1 MRAFEYR
8 HVITFEDTN
17 LVGNVYFTRYLGW
30 QGRCRELFLRE
41 HAPSVLEEM
50 ARDLRLVTTR
60 VSCDYFA
67 ELRAFDEVLVAMTLR
82 AASQTR
88 VGMAFEYR
96 RADELVARGEQEAAC
111 LRLVGGTAVAAP
123 LPPALSAALEAF
135 AHPARQ
141 AMEDSAPR
149 RGVPATTDH

>member
-1 MRAFEYR
+1 MAGCCSPPAGMPSRLTSPRSAAWPRSSPSPCSPEALMRAYEYR

-41 HAPSVLEEM
+41 HAPSVLEEL

-88 VGMAFEYR
+88 
-96 RADELVARGEQEAAC
+96 
-111 LRLVGGTAVAAP
+111 
-123 LPPALSAALEAF
+123 
-135 AHPARQ
+135 
-141 AMEDSAPR
+141 
-149 RGVPATTDH
+149 